1 MKKWYKYLIAG
12 CLAVTMAAGF
22 AGCGSSGDSA
32 SADEQ
37 VVIYTNADPEAQDAF
52 KHALDSNGFE
62 GKYVLQAFGTSE
74 LGGKLMAEGTNIEA
88 DLITMSTYYIDSA
101 QKENKMFAVVL
112 QADDRPVRRYLRQ
125 YGSAAEGKPAHAEIH

>member
-37 VVIYTNADPEAQDAF
+37 VVIYTNADRKRRTPSSMPWTAT
-52 KHALDSNGFE
+52 AL
-62 GKYVLQAFGTSE
+62 
-74 LGGKLMAEGTNIEA
+74 
-88 DLITMSTYYIDSA
+88 
-101 QKENKMFAVVL
+101 KENMSC
-112 QADDRPVRRYLRQ
+112 RP
-125 YGSAAEGKPAHAEIH
+125 SARPN

>member
-52 KHALDSNGFE
+52 KHALDNNGFE

-74 LGGKLMAEGTNIEA
+74 LGGKLMAHEYRSRPDYHEHLLYRFGSEGKQ
-88 DLITMSTYYIDSA
+88 D
-101 QKENKMFAVVL
+101 
-112 QADDRPVRRYLRQ
+112 VRRLDLRR
-125 YGSAAEGKPAHAEIH
+125 